1 MEYDRPV
8 TIKTSKGSAAKAI
21 VREADPAKA
30 QTASG
35 GHQGLGRETWSLL
48 QRVVFSQR
56 PRWMAVIRSYDLVP
70 PHWIALQTLDE
81 PKPMGELAKQLA
93 CDSSNVTWITD
104 RLEERGLVERQ
115 AAQHDRRVKLLVLTP
130 KGRKLRDEIQARLA
144 EPPPPIAELSRDDQR
159 TLREIL
165 RRAAERLE

>member
-1 MEYDRPV
+1 MIVLVAIETKSPSASR
-8 TIKTSKGSAAKAI
+8 TGASRAKTDLAS
-21 VREADPAKA
+21 EA
-30 QTASG
+30 
-35 GHQGLGRETWSLL
+35 WSLL

-56 PRWMAVIRSYDLVP
+56 PRWMAVIREYDLVP

-115 AAQHDRRVKLLVLTP
+115 AAEHDRRVKLLVLTQ
-130 KGRKLRDEIQARLA
+130 KGRALRAEIEERLSEA
-144 EPPPPIAELSRDDQR
+144 PPPIAALSQGDQR
-159 TLREIL
+159 ALRDAL
-165 RRAAERLE
+165 TRAVESLEADR